1 MTGFGPG
8 GLVARLAEHAL
19 STPGKVALSV
29 APVGGGDRV
38 DLSYAELTARSR
50 AVARALLAKV
60 RPGARVLLLF
70 PTAPEFAPAF
80 LGCLA
85 AGVVAVPVPL
95 PLDEGAQRRVL
106 NVARDCD
113 VSLVVSLSFVRDFV
127 LAGEDPELRAFAEA
141 HDWLLAD
148 RVGATAGD
156 AADSGFDDGAGLP
169 VAGADDIAFLQYTSG
184 STSTPRGVVVTHGAL
199 MHNEAAIQ
207 RSFGVRQDS
216 TIVSWLPLHHD
227 MGLIG
232 AMLQP
237 LYSGARG
244 VVLDPLSFLRS
255 PASWLRTISEE
266 GADISGGPNFA
277 YDLCV
282 RKVTEEEKAGLDL
295 SRWRVAFN
303 GAAQVY
309 PRTLRAF
316 SQAFRD
322 TGFRAEAHLPC
333 YGLAE
338 STLLVTTVAPG
349 VSRTFEDGRELTAY
363 RLPDHAD
370 VRVVDRES
378 GAEVTAGEVGEIAVA
393 GGSNGTGYWGQEPF
407 GEFLR
412 TGDLGFRDGE
422 ELFVVGRSKDL
433 IVQRGRNIYPED
445 LEADAGVCDP
455 DVRPGRTAVFGVE
468 NEPAEGA
475 DAADGDESVV
485 VCQEVQPRT
494 APARYGE
501 IAARVRATLSRVHG
515 VTARTVLLVPPGT
528 ITKTSSGKVQRYAAR
543 QRHLAGELPVL
554 LADTLTGRGSSL
566 TERLAGAPL
575 TAALCAHIGE
585 LLGLPE
591 APAPDASL
599 ADLGADS
606 LTAVRVRQDLADAL
620 GVELAPTVAL
630 RAGSIGELAALAEA
644 AGAAPAPAAA
654 GATGTTPS
662 PASAEGPGGY
672 ALNASQRA
680 LWFLHRAAPGGDYNV
695 TRAFRVTG
703 TVEPEAFR
711 TALAAV
717 ADRHPSL
724 RLALT
729 TRDGAPHAEVRDP
742 SGADAATVDL
752 ATVDAR
758 TWDADREGDWYRE
771 FATRPFDLAAGTPL
785 RAALLRRDA
794 DWLFALSLHHLV
806 CDVSSFALVVAD
818 LAAALDGETLAP
830 SAVPAPAPEPDHG
843 AFWRAE
849 LDGELPTLTLPNL
862 GATAAPSPGAARESL
877 AFSVPAAPLAA
888 YARAHGLTLH
898 NLLLAAYQVLLHRL
912 SGQADLLV
920 GVPYAGRTDRARADW
935 VGYLVNVVPVR
946 SAYSALT
953 PFGAFAAATH
963 RHVLDVLDHADQPLS
978 EIVRTVNPDRD
989 SATAT
994 VFQAMFTCYT
1004 ASLPGAAAVVT
1015 GDERAALPAGAA
1027 TLHGHRVPDHTTQSD
1042 LGLNVAVRDDVLD
1055 FQLQYDDA
1063 RVTREQAELV
1073 ARTLPTLL
1081 AGIGADGD
1089 GPLPLLTPDEAA
1101 VLLARAVGPDV
1112 PRPENYLDSFERW
1125 ADRTPD
1131 AVAVDDGTVTL
1142 TYAELDAR
1150 ANHAAE
1156 RLRAAGVATDRTV
1169 VMSAD
1174 RSADYLVALVALH
1187 KADGAYVP
1195 ISPREAPLRAEAM
1208 VEAVRPAAIIAT
1220 PSGRHLFGDRPVFDL
1235 AELASGSST
1244 TRPPRLCHEH
1254 ATSTII
1260 HTSGSTGV
1268 PKAAV
1273 STNYGVTNHMWQMAE
1288 HFALTEHDC
1297 VAQTAPVS
1305 FDISVWQLLTPIM
1318 IGGRV
1323 RIVPEPDSQSPASL
1337 LKAVADGGV
1346 TMLELVPSNI
1356 VALLDAG
1363 LAASP
1368 GALRVMLS
1376 TGESLTQDVLR
1387 RWVRELPAI
1396 PVHNAYGP
1404 AECTDDV
1411 TAGLCGSGPDGPLT
1425 TAVGLPLANTT
1436 VHVLDEHLQPVPA
1449 GVVGLLYVGGGAVG
1463 RGYRGNPRR
1472 TAEMFVPDPYAAGP
1486 GGRLYR
1492 TGDLGRVNADGDLEF
1507 LGRADTQIKIRGQRI
1522 EVGEVESA
1530 LRRCPGVVEAAVK
1543 VHTGPAGASLVGYVS
1558 RPGGPEGPAAVLD
1571 LDEDERFRAVLAER
1585 LPRHMIPTIIAEL
1598 GRLPRSKNGKVD
1610 YRSLEFTAPETT
1622 RTSAGLDDPLAATV
1636 RSLWAEL
1643 LERAEVGWDDSFFQL
1658 GGHSL
1663 LALTMIDRVAA
1674 LLGVRLEVDAVF
1686 ARPRLRDFVAAVRE
1700 ADPAT
1705 ARHTA
1710 ERPPADPTAPVPAS
1724 AAQQRFWF
1732 LREMDPDSP
1741 TYNMPGVLRLR
1752 GDLDEEALET
1762 ALRDT
1767 LAAHPVLLARF
1778 ATDGGELTWT
1788 ARPAEEF
1795 ALDRLDLRGPVAE
1808 LGDEVFDRLVADEA
1822 AVVADLR
1829 REPPFRA
1836 LLARLGERD
1845 WGLFVN
1851 IDHIAC
1857 DGWSLTV
1864 FLSGLADR
1872 YNGLKPPASGYGFA
1886 DYCHDERSWWER
1898 RDRTELA
1905 ALWQD
1910 VTGRRAALAP
1920 LPDRAAPPAP
1930 DEEEAGKHTDVLD
1943 AGLGA
1948 AVRELAGSAGVTPY
1962 MVFATALAALAHS
1975 GSDEREL
1982 VMLGTLIAQR
1992 DRPEWRQVVGP
2003 LLNVSVLAVELSPAD
2018 PVSEALAAVRAG
2030 ALRAYRCAHVP
2041 FQELVPLLTPT
2052 PDGDGSPFDV
2062 MLVMQPPGTPVELA
2076 GLEVE
2081 PTDLDAA
2088 SAPYPLLVD
2097 VEERDGGYRVS
2108 YRYRTGRFDAAGV
2121 AELADRVRTTVRAL
2135 VTAGA
2140 APLAE
2145 LVPAGTAAE
2154 RS

>member
-1 MTGFGPG
+1 MTGFVPG
-8 GLVARLAEHAL
+8 GLVARLAEHAQ
-19 STPGKVALSV
+19 STPEKVALSV
-29 APVGGGDRV
+29 APVGGGPRV

-50 AVARALLAKV
+50 AVARALAERGV
-60 RPGARVLLLF
+60 RPGERVLLLF

-85 AGVVAVPVPL
+85 AGVIAVPVPL
-95 PLDEGAQRRVL
+95 PLDESAQRRVR
-106 NVARDCD
+106 NVARDCE

-148 RVGATAGD
+148 RVEAAAG
-156 AADSGFDDGAGLP
+156 DDGAGLP
-169 VAGADDIAFLQYTSG
+169 RATADDVAFLQYTSG
-184 STSTPRGVVVTHGAL
+184 STSVPRGVVVTHGAL
-199 MHNEAAIQ
+199 MHNETAIQ

-237 LYSGARG
+237 LYAGARG
-244 VVLDPLSFLRS
+244 VILDPLSFLRS

-316 SQAFRD
+316 TEAFAA
-322 TGFRAEAHLPC
+322 TGFRSEAHLPC

-349 VSRTFEDGRELTAY
+349 VSRTFDDGRELTAY

-370 VRVVDRES
+370 VRVLDRDGDTEL
-378 GAEVTAGEVGEIAVA
+378 AAGEVGEIAVA
-393 GGSNGTGYWGQEPF
+393 GGSNGTGYWGREPF

-412 TGDLGFRDGE
+412 TGDLGFRDGD

-433 IVQRGRNIYPED
+433 IVQRGRNVYPED
-445 LEADAGVCDP
+445 LEADAGVCHP
-455 DVRPGRTAVFGVE
+455 DVRPGRTAVFGV
-468 NEPAEGA
+468 A
-475 DAADGDESVV
+475 DEAGDGDEAVV

-494 APARYGE
+494 PSERYGE
-501 IAARVRATLSRVHG
+501 IAARLRATLSRIHG

-543 QRHLAGELPVL
+543 ERHLGGELPVL
-554 LADTLTGRGSSL
+554 LDDTLTGRSSSL
-566 TERLAGAPL
+566 TERLASAPL

-606 LTAVRVRQDLADAL
+606 LTAVRVRQELADAL

-630 RAGSIGELAALAEA
+630 RAGSIAELAALAEA
-644 AGAAPAPAAA
+644 APSDAPGSTDGGA
-654 GATGTTPS
+654 
-662 PASAEGPGGY
+662 GGY
-672 ALNASQRA
+672 ELNASQRA

-703 TVEPEAFR
+703 GVEPEAFR
-711 TALAAV
+711 AALAAV

-729 TRDGAPHAEVRDP
+729 TRDGAPHAELSER
-742 SGADAATVDL
+742 SGVTVE
-752 ATVDAR
+752 TVDAR
-758 TWDADREGDWYRE
+758 GWDAAQEGDWYRE
-771 FATRPFDLAAGTPL
+771 FATRPFDLASGVPL
-785 RAALLRRDA
+785 RAALLRRDG
-794 DWLFALSLHHLV
+794 DWLFALSLHHIV
-806 CDVSSFALVVAD
+806 CDVSSFAIVVAD
-818 LAAALDGETLAP
+818 LAAALSGEVLAEAAQP
-830 SAVPAPAPEPDHG
+830 APVPAPDHS

-849 LDGELPTLTLPNL
+849 LDGELPTLTLPDL
-862 GATAAPSPGAARESL
+862 GGAAGSGAAGSGAADAAAGAAAGAARESL
-877 AFSVPAAPLAA
+877 SFSVPAAPLAG

-946 SAYSALT
+946 SAYRPET

-963 RHVLDVLDHADQPLS
+963 EHVLDVLDHADQPLS
-978 EIVRTVNPDRD
+978 EIVRLVNPDRD

-1004 ASLPGAAAVVT
+1004 TSLPGAAAVVM
-1015 GDERAALPAGAA
+1015 GDEEAGLPAGAA

-1055 FQLQYDDA
+1055 FQLQYDEA
-1063 RVTREQAELV
+1063 RVSRAQAELV
-1073 ARTLPTLL
+1073 VRTFPTLL
-1081 AGIGADGD
+1081 DAIGAGGE
-1089 GPLPLLTPDEAA
+1089 GPLPLLTPEEAA
-1101 VLLARAVGPDV
+1101 RLVERAVGPDV

-1125 ADRTPD
+1125 VDRTPD

-1169 VMSAD
+1169 VMSGD
-1174 RSADYLVALVALH
+1174 RSADYLVALIALH

-1195 ISPREAPLRAEAM
+1195 ISPREAPLRAAAM
-1208 VEAVRPAAIIAT
+1208 VEAVQPAAIIAS
-1220 PSGRHLFGDRPVFDL
+1220 PSGRHLFGDREVFDL

-1244 TRPPRLCHEH
+1244 VRPPRLCHPH

-1288 HFALTEHDC
+1288 HFGLTERDC

-1337 LKAVADGGV
+1337 LKAVGEGGV

-1376 TGESLTQDVLR
+1376 TGESLTWDVLR
-1387 RWVRELPAI
+1387 RWVRELPGI

-1411 TAGLCGSGPDGPLT
+1411 TAGLCAAGPDGHLT
-1425 TAVGLPLANTT
+1425 TAVGRPLANTT
-1436 VHVLDEHLQPVPA
+1436 VHVLDEHLQPVPV

-1472 TAEMFVPDPYAAGP
+1472 TAEMFVPDPYAAEP

-1492 TGDLGRVNADGDLEF
+1492 TGDLGRVNADGELEF

-1543 VHTGPAGASLVGYVS
+1543 VHHGPAGASLVGYVS

-1571 LDEDERFRAVLAER
+1571 LDEDERFRAVLAEL

-1610 YRSLEFTAPETT
+1610 YRSLEFTAPVTT
-1622 RTSAGLDDPLAATV
+1622 QASSGLDDPLAATV
-1636 RSLWAEL
+1636 RALWAEL
-1643 LERAEVGWDDSFFQL
+1643 LERNEVGWDDSFFQL

-1663 LALTMIDRVAA
+1663 LALTMIDRVNA
-1674 LLGVRLEVDAVF
+1674 LLGVRLAVDAVF
-1686 ARPRLRDFVAAVRE
+1686 ARPRLRDFVAAVRA

-1705 ARHTA
+1705 AQRAA
-1710 ERPPADPTAPVPAS
+1710 ERTAADPALPVPAS

-1732 LREMDPDSP
+1732 LREMDPDRP

-1752 GDLDEEALET
+1752 GELDEDALES
-1762 ALRDT
+1762 ALRET

-1795 ALDRLDLRGPVAE
+1795 ELSRLDLRGPVAE
-1808 LGDEVFDRLVADEA
+1808 LGDEVFDQLVADEA
-1822 AVVADLR
+1822 TVVADLR
-1829 REPPFRA
+1829 RELPFRA

-1851 IDHIAC
+1851 IDHIVC

-1864 FLSGLADR
+1864 FLGDLADR
-1872 YNGLKPPASGYGFA
+1872 YNGLRPPAAGYGFA
-1886 DYCHDERSWWER
+1886 DYCHDERSWWAG
-1898 RDRTELA
+1898 RDRSELA

-1910 VTGRRAALAP
+1910 VTGRQARRSP

-1930 DEEEAGKHTDVLD
+1930 AEDEAGKHTDLLD
-1943 AGLGA
+1943 AGLGS
-1948 AVRELAGSAGVTPY
+1948 AVRELAGRSGVTPY
-1962 MVFATALAALAHS
+1962 MVFATVLAALTHS

-1992 DRPEWRQVVGP
+1992 DRPEWRGVVGP
-2003 LLNVSVLAVELSPAD
+2003 LLNVSVLAVDVSPAD
-2018 PVSEALAAVRAG
+2018 PVADALAAVRAG
-2030 ALRAYRCAHVP
+2030 ALRAYRCANVP

-2062 MLVMQPPGTPVELA
+2062 MLVMQPPGTPVELN
-2076 GLEVE
+2076 GLDVE

-2097 VEERDGGYRVS
+2097 IEEHDGGYRVS
-2108 YRYRTGRFDAAGV
+2108 YRYRTDRFDAAGIE
-2121 AELADRVRTTVRAL
+2121 ELAGRVHTAVRAL
-2135 VTAGA
+2135 VSGAA

-2145 LVPAGTAAE
+2145 LVPAGNAVE

>member
-1 MTGFGPG
+1 MTGLKGLTGSTGSTGFVPG
-8 GLVARLAEHAL
+8 GLVARLTEHAL
-19 STPGKVALSV
+19 RTPDKVALSV

-50 AVARALLAKV
+50 AVARTLTEKV

-85 AGVVAVPVPL
+85 AGVIAVPVPL
-95 PLDEGAQRRVL
+95 PLDESAQRRVR
-106 NVARDCD
+106 NVARDCE
-113 VSLVVSLSFVRDFV
+113 VSLIVSLSFVRDFV

-141 HDWLLAD
+141 HEWLLAD
-148 RVGATAGD
+148 RVEATAG
-156 AADSGFDDGAGLP
+156 GDDGAGLP
-169 VAGADDIAFLQYTSG
+169 AAGADDIAFLQYTSG

-199 MHNEAAIQ
+199 MHNETAIQ

-237 LYSGARG
+237 LYAGARG
-244 VVLDPLSFLRS
+244 VILDPLSFLRS

-282 RKVTEEEKAGLDL
+282 RKVTEEERAGLDL

-316 SQAFRD
+316 SEAFRD

-349 VSRTFEDGRELTAY
+349 VSRTFDDGRELTAY

-378 GAEVTAGEVGEIAVA
+378 GTELPAGQVGEITVA
-393 GGSNGTGYWGQEPF
+393 GGSNGTGYWGREPF

-412 TGDLGFRDGE
+412 TGDLGFRDGD

-468 NEPAEGA
+468 NEGA
-475 DAADGDESVV
+475 DGADGADGDESVV

-494 APARYGE
+494 EPGRYGE
-501 IAARVRATLSRVHG
+501 IAARVRATLSRIHG

-528 ITKTSSGKVQRYAAR
+528 LTKTSSGKIQRYAAR
-543 QRHLAGELPVL
+543 ERHLDGSLPVL
-554 LADTLTGRGSSL
+554 LDDTLTGRSSSL

-575 TAALCAHIGE
+575 AAALCAHIGE

-644 AGAAPAPAAA
+644 AAAAPVDA
-654 GATGTTPS
+654 GRQPTGY
-662 PASAEGPGGY
+662 E
-672 ALNASQRA
+672 LNASQRA

-711 TALAAV
+711 AALAAV

-729 TRDGAPHAEVRDP
+729 TRDGAPHAELRER
-742 SGADAATVDL
+742 SGADV

-758 TWDADREGDWYRE
+758 GWDAAQEADWYRE
-771 FATRPFDLAAGTPL
+771 FATRPFDLADGVPL
-785 RAALLRRDA
+785 RAALLRRDS

-806 CDVSSFALVVAD
+806 CDVSSFAIVVAD

-830 SAVPAPAPEPDHG
+830 AALPAPAPERDHG
-843 AFWRAE
+843 DFWRAE
-849 LDGELPTLTLPNL
+849 LDGELPTLTLPDL
-862 GATAAPSPGAARESL
+862 GTAAPAAAPGTPRESL

-920 GVPYAGRTDRARADW
+920 GVPFAGRADRAQADV

-946 SAYSALT
+946 SAYSAKT

-978 EIVRTVNPDRD
+978 AIVRQVNPDRD

-1004 ASLPGAAAVVT
+1004 SSLPGAAGVVT
-1015 GDERAALPAGAA
+1015 GDERAVLRAGAA
-1027 TLHGHRVPDHTTQSD
+1027 TLHGHKVPDHTTQSD
-1042 LGLNVAVRDDVLD
+1042 LGLNVAVREDVLD

-1063 RVTREQAELV
+1063 RVSRAQAELV

-1081 AGIGADGD
+1081 DGIGAGGE
-1089 GPLPLLTPDEAA
+1089 GPLPLLTPAEAA
-1101 VLLARAVGPDV
+1101 VLVERAVGPDV

-1125 ADRTPD
+1125 VDRTPD
-1131 AVAVDDGTVTL
+1131 AVAVDDGTVRL

-1220 PSGRHLFGDRPVFDL
+1220 PSGRHLFGDREVFDL

-1288 HFALTEHDC
+1288 HFGLTEDDC

-1387 RWVRELPAI
+1387 RWVRELPGI

-1411 TAGLCGSGPDGPLT
+1411 TAGLCGAGPDGPLT
-1425 TAVGLPLANTT
+1425 TAVGRPLANTT

-1472 TAEMFVPDPYAAGP
+1472 TAEMFVPDPYAAAP

-1530 LRRCPGVVEAAVK
+1530 LRRCPGVVEAAVR

-1571 LDEDERFRAVLAER
+1571 VDEDERFRAVLAER

-1610 YRSLEFTAPETT
+1610 YRSLEFTAPGTT

-1643 LERAEVGWDDSFFQL
+1643 LERDEVGWDDSFFQL

-1663 LALTMIDRVAA
+1663 LALTMIDRVNA
-1674 LLGVRLEVDAVF
+1674 LLGVRLAVDAVF
-1686 ARPRLRDFVAAVRE
+1686 AGPRLRDFVAAVRA
-1700 ADPAT
+1700 ADPAS
-1705 ARHTA
+1705 ARRA
-1710 ERPPADPTAPVPAS
+1710 VERPPADPALPVPAS

-1732 LREMDPDSP
+1732 LREMDPDAP

-1752 GDLDEEALET
+1752 GDLDEDALET
-1762 ALRDT
+1762 ALRET

-1795 ALDRLDLRGPVAE
+1795 ELGRLDLRGPVAE

-1829 REPPFRA
+1829 RELPFRA

-1845 WGLFVN
+1845 WGLFVT
-1851 IDHIAC
+1851 IDHIVC

-1864 FLSGLADR
+1864 FLSDLADR
-1872 YNGLKPPASGYGFA
+1872 YNGLKPPADGYGFA
-1886 DYCHDERSWWER
+1886 DYCHDERSWWDG
-1898 RDRTELA
+1898 RDRAELA

-1910 VTGRRAALAP
+1910 VSGRQAVRSP

-1930 DEEEAGKHTDVLD
+1930 DEEEAGKHTDLLD

-1948 AVRELAGSAGVTPY
+1948 AVRELAGRSGVTPY
-1962 MVFATALAALAHS
+1962 MVFATALAALAHG

-1982 VMLGTLIAQR
+1982 VVLGTLIAQR
-1992 DRPEWRQVVGP
+1992 DRPEWRRVVGP
-2003 LLNVSVLAVELSPAD
+2003 LLNVSVLAVDLDPAG
-2018 PVSEALAAVRAG
+2018 PVTDALAAVRAG
-2030 ALRAYRCAHVP
+2030 ALRAYRCANVP

-2062 MLVMQPPGTPVELA
+2062 MLVMQPPGTPVELT

-2097 VEERDGGYRVS
+2097 IEERDGGYQVS
-2108 YRYRTGRFDAAGV
+2108 YRYRTSRFDAAGV
-2121 AELADRVRTTVRAL
+2121 AELADRVHSAVRAL
-2135 VTAGA
+2135 VSAGA

-2145 LVPAGTAAE
+2145 LVPAGNAVE
-2154 RS
+2154 RSRT

>member
-1 MTGFGPG
+1 MTGFVPG
-8 GLVARLAEHAL
+8 GLVTRLAEHAFHA
-19 STPGKVALSV
+19 PEKVALSV
-29 APVGGGDRV
+29 ASLGDERRV
-38 DLSYAELTARSR
+38 ALSYAELTARSR
-50 AVARALLAKV
+50 AVARALAAKV

-85 AGVVAVPVPL
+85 AGVIAVPVPL
-95 PLDEGAQRRVL
+95 PMDEGARRRVL

-113 VSLVVSLSFVRDFV
+113 VSLVVSLSFVRDLV
-127 LAGEDPELRAFAEA
+127 LASEDQALRAFAAA

-148 RVGATAGD
+148 HIEAAAG
-156 AADSGFDDGAGLP
+156 DDGAGLP
-169 VAGADDIAFLQYTSG
+169 VAAADDIAFLQYTSG

-199 MHNEAAIQ
+199 LHNEAAIQ
-207 RSFGVRQDS
+207 RAFGVRQDS

-237 LYSGARG
+237 LYAGAKG
-244 VVLDPLSFLRS
+244 VILDPLSFLRS
-255 PASWLRTISEE
+255 PASWLQVISDEH
-266 GADISGGPNFA
+266 ADISGGPNFA

-282 RKVTEEEKAGLDL
+282 RKVTDEQKAGLDL
-295 SRWRVAFN
+295 SCWRVAFN

-316 SQAFRD
+316 TQAFRE
-322 TGFRAEAHLPC
+322 TGFRTEAHLPC

-338 STLLVTTVAPG
+338 STLLVTTVAPA
-349 VSRTFEDGRELTAY
+349 VSRTFDDGRELTAY

-370 VRVVDRES
+370 VTVLDRANDTELD
-378 GAEVTAGEVGEIAVA
+378 AGQIGEIAVA
-393 GGSNGTGYWGQEPF
+393 GGSNGSGYWGQEPF
-407 GEFLR
+407 GTFLR
-412 TGDLGFRDGE
+412 TGDLGFCDGD

-455 DVRPGRTAVFGVE
+455 DVRPGRCAVFGVE
-468 NEPAEGA
+468 
-475 DAADGDESVV
+475 DDRADGDEAVA
-485 VCQEVQPRT
+485 VCQEVRAHTRPE
-494 APARYGE
+494 RYEE
-501 IAARVRATLSRVHG
+501 IATRVRATLSRIHG

-528 ITKTSSGKVQRYAAR
+528 IGKTSSGKVQRYAAR
-543 QRHLAGELPVL
+543 QRHLDGELPVL
-554 LADTLTGRGSSL
+554 LDDTLTGRTSSL
-566 TERLAGAPL
+566 IERLATDSL
-575 TAALCAHIGE
+575 TPALCAHIGD

-591 APAPDASL
+591 PPPASASL

-606 LTAVRVRQDLADAL
+606 LIAVHIRQELADVL

-644 AGAAPAPAAA
+644 AGVASPPDPASLDSTAD
-654 GATGTTPS
+654 GYELS
-662 PASAEGPGGY
+662 PA
-672 ALNASQRA
+672 QQA
-680 LWFLHRAAPGGDYNV
+680 LWFLHHAAPGGDYNV

-703 TVEPEAFR
+703 TVEPDALR

-724 RLALT
+724 RLAIS
-729 TRDGAPHAEVRDP
+729 TRDGAPHAELRDT
-742 SGADAATVDL
+742 SGVD
-752 ATVDAR
+752 VQSIDAR
-758 TWDADREGDWYRE
+758 SWEAARESAWYRD
-771 FATRPFDLAAGTPL
+771 FATRPFDLTTGTPL
-785 RAALLRRDA
+785 RAALLRRDT
-794 DWLFALSLHHLV
+794 DWLFALSLHHIV
-806 CDVSSFALVVAD
+806 CDVASFAIVMAD
-818 LAAALDGETLAP
+818 LAAELSGQPPASRP
-830 SAVPAPAPEPDHG
+830 VPAAAQARDHSD
-843 AFWRAE
+843 FWRAE
-849 LDGELPTLTLPNL
+849 LDGELPTLTLPDL
-862 GATAAPSPGAARESL
+862 GTRAAGTYRASL
-877 AFSVPAAPLAA
+877 AFRVPAAPLTA
-888 YARAHGLTLH
+888 YAREHELTLH
-898 NLLLAAYQVLLHRL
+898 NLLFAAYQVLLHRL

-920 GVPYAGRTDRARADW
+920 GMPCAGRTDRARAEW
-935 VGYLVNVVPVR
+935 VGHLVNVVPVR
-946 SAYSALT
+946 SAYRAEV
-953 PFGAFAAATH
+953 PFAAFAAATH

-978 EIVRTVNPDRD
+978 DIVRLVNPDRD

-994 VFQAMFTCYT
+994 IFQAMFTCYT
-1004 ASLPGAAAVVT
+1004 TSLPGAAAVVT
-1015 GDERAALPAGAA
+1015 GDEKAELRAGDA
-1027 TLHGHRVPDHTTQSD
+1027 TVHGYPVPDHTTQSD

-1063 RVTREQAELV
+1063 RVSREQAELV
-1073 ARTLPTLL
+1073 VRALSTLL
-1081 AGIGADGD
+1081 AAIGANWP
-1089 GPLPLLTPDEAA
+1089 GPLPLLPSDEAA
-1101 VLLARAVGPDV
+1101 GLVERAVGPDV
-1112 PRPENYLDSFERW
+1112 PRPKNYLDSFERW
-1125 ADRTPD
+1125 VDRAPD
-1131 AVAVDDGTVTL
+1131 RIAVDDGTVRL

-1156 RLRAAGVATDRTV
+1156 RLRAAGVGTDRTV

-1195 ISPREAPLRAEAM
+1195 ISPREAPRRAAAM
-1208 VEAVRPAAIIAT
+1208 VDAVEPAAIIAT
-1220 PSGRHLFGDRPVFDL
+1220 PSGRHLFGDREVFDL
-1235 AELASGSST
+1235 AKLASGRST
-1244 TRPPRLCHEH
+1244 TRPPRLCHDH

-1273 STNYGVTNHMWQMAE
+1273 STNYGVTNHMWQMTE
-1288 HFALTEHDC
+1288 HFGLTEHDC
-1297 VAQTAPVS
+1297 VAQPAPVS
-1305 FDISVWQLLTPIM
+1305 FDISVWQLLTPLM

-1337 LKAVADGGV
+1337 LKAVVDGGV

-1363 LAASP
+1363 LAATP

-1376 TGESLTQDVLR
+1376 TGEMLTHDVLW
-1387 RWVRELPAI
+1387 RWVRELPGI

-1411 TAGLCGSGPDGPLT
+1411 TAGLCADGPNRPMT
-1425 TAVGLPLANTT
+1425 TAVGRPLANTT
-1436 VHVLDEHLQPVPA
+1436 VYVLDEHLQPVPP
-1449 GVVGLLYVGGGAVG
+1449 GVIGLLHVGGGAVG

-1472 TAEMFVPDPYAAGP
+1472 TAEMFVPDPYAAVP

-1522 EVGEVESA
+1522 EVGEVEAA
-1530 LRRCPGVVEAAVK
+1530 LRRCSGVVEAAVK
-1543 VHTGPAGASLVGYVS
+1543 VHTGPAGASLVGYVA
-1558 RPGGPEGPAAVLD
+1558 RLGGPNGPAAVLGF
-1571 LDEDERFRAVLAER
+1571 DEDERFRAVLAEL

-1610 YRSLEFTAPETT
+1610 YRSLEFATPATAKAATE
-1622 RTSAGLDDPLAATV
+1622 LDDPLAAAV
-1636 RSLWAEL
+1636 RSLWAAL
-1643 LERAEVGWDDSFFQL
+1643 LERDEVGGEDSFFQL

-1663 LALTMIDRVAA
+1663 LALTMMDRVNA
-1674 LLGVRLEVDAVF
+1674 LFGVRLTVDAVF
-1686 ARPRLRDFVAAVRE
+1686 AHPRLRDFVAAVRT

-1705 ARHTA
+1705 AHRA
-1710 ERPPADPTAPVPAS
+1710 LGREPADPTRPVPAS

-1732 LREMDPDSP
+1732 LREIDPGRP

-1752 GDLDEEALET
+1752 GALDEEALET
-1762 ALRDT
+1762 ALRAT

-1795 ALDRLDLRGPVAE
+1795 ELARLDLRGPVAE
-1808 LGDEVFDRLVADEA
+1808 LGDEVFDQLVADEA
-1822 AVVADLR
+1822 KEVVDLR
-1829 REPPFRA
+1829 RELPFRA
-1836 LLARLGERD
+1836 LLTRLGEDD

-1851 IDHIAC
+1851 IDHIVC

-1864 FLSGLADR
+1864 FLTDLANR
-1872 YNGLKPPASGYGFA
+1872 YNGLTPSAGGYGFA
-1886 DYCHDERSWWER
+1886 DYCLDERSWWEGHD
-1898 RDRTELA
+1898 RDELA
-1905 ALWQD
+1905 TLWQG
-1910 VTGRRAALAP
+1910 VTGRQARRAP
-1920 LPDRAAPPAP
+1920 LPDRAAPPVP
-1930 DEEEAGKHTDVLD
+1930 GEEEAAKHTDRID
-1943 AGLGA
+1943 AGLGE
-1948 AVRELAGSAGVTPY
+1948 AVRDLAARTGVTPY
-1962 MVFATALAALAHS
+1962 MVFATALATFAHS
-1975 GSDEREL
+1975 GADEPEL

-2003 LLNVSVLAVELSPAD
+2003 LLNVSVLAVEVSPAD
-2018 PVSEALAAVRAG
+2018 SVADALAAVRTG
-2030 ALRAYRCAHVP
+2030 ALRAYRCANVP
-2041 FQELVPLLTPT
+2041 FQELVPLLTAT

-2062 MLVMQPPGTPVELA
+2062 MLVMQPPDRPVELD

-2081 PTDLDAA
+2081 STDLDAA
-2088 SAPYPLLVD
+2088 AAPYPLLID
-2097 VEERDGGYRVS
+2097 IAEQDGGYLVS
-2108 YRYRTGRFDAAGV
+2108 YRYRTSRFDAAGI
-2121 AELADRVRTTVRAL
+2121 AELAERVHTAVHSL
-2135 VTAGA
+2135 VSAGA

-2145 LVPAGTAAE
+2145 LVSAGNTVK

>member
-1 MTGFGPG
+1 MTGFVSG
-8 GLVARLAEHAL
+8 GLIARLAEYAL
-19 STPGKVALSV
+19 STPEKTALSV
-29 APVGGGDRV
+29 ASIGEGPRV
-38 DLSYAELTARSR
+38 DLTYAQLTARSR
-50 AVARALLAKV
+50 AVARAVTEKV

-70 PTAPEFAPAF
+70 PTVPEFPPAF

-85 AGVVAVPVPL
+85 AGVIAVPVPL

-113 VSLVVSLSFVRDFV
+113 VSLVVSLSSVRDLV
-127 LAGEDPELRAFAEA
+127 LASENQELREFAA
-141 HDWLLAD
+141 ARDWLLAD
-148 RVGATAGD
+148 HVEPAEA
-156 AADSGFDDGAGLP
+156 DDGAGLP
-169 VAGADDIAFLQYTSG
+169 VAADDDIAFLQYTSG

-199 MHNEAAIQ
+199 LHNEAAIQ

-216 TIVSWLPLHHD
+216 MIVSWLPLHHD

-237 LYSGARG
+237 LYSGAKG
-244 VVLDPLSFLRS
+244 VILDPLSFLRD
-255 PASWLRTISEE
+255 PASWLQVISDER
-266 GADISGGPNFA
+266 ADISGGPNFA

-282 RKVTEEEKAGLDL
+282 RKVTDEQRAGLDL

-316 SQAFRD
+316 TEAFRD
-322 TGFRAEAHLPC
+322 TGFRPEAHLPC

-338 STLLVTTVAPG
+338 STLLVTTVAPA
-349 VSRTFEDGRELTAY
+349 VSRTFDDGRELTAY
-363 RLPDHAD
+363 RMPEHAD
-370 VRVVDRES
+370 VRVLDREN
-378 GAEVTAGEVGEIAVA
+378 GTELDAGQVGEIAVA
-393 GGSNGTGYWGQEPF
+393 GGSNGTGYFGQEPF
-407 GEFLR
+407 EAFLR
-412 TGDLGFRDGE
+412 TGDLGFRDGD

-433 IVQRGRNIYPED
+433 IVQRGRNVYPED
-445 LEADAGVCDP
+445 LEADAGVCDV
-455 DVRPGRTAVFGVE
+455 DVRPGRCAVFGV
-468 NEPAEGA
+468 A
-475 DAADGDESVV
+475 DDGDESVV
-485 VCQEVQPRT
+485 VCQEVQANALPE
-494 APARYGE
+494 RYGE
-501 IAARVRATLSRVHG
+501 IAARVRATLSRIHG
-515 VTARTVLLVPPGT
+515 VTARTVLIVPPGT
-528 ITKTSSGKVQRYAAR
+528 ITKTSSGKVQRYAVR
-543 QRHLAGELPVL
+543 QRHADGELPVL
-554 LADTLTGRGSSL
+554 LDDTLVGRTSSL
-566 TERLAGAPL
+566 TERLTADSL
-575 TAALCAHIGE
+575 TAALCAHIGDM
-585 LLGLPE
+585 LGLPE
-591 APAPDASL
+591 PPTADVSL

-606 LTAVRVRQDLADAL
+606 LTAVRIRQDLADAL

-630 RAGSIGELAALAEA
+630 RAGSIGELAALAEG
-644 AGAAPAPAAA
+644 AGAADQSVSVE
-654 GATGTTPS
+654 GT
-662 PASAEGPGGY
+662 ADGY
-672 ALNASQRA
+672 ELNPSQRA

-703 TVEPEAFR
+703 TVEPDAFR
-711 TALAAV
+711 AALAAV

-724 RLALT
+724 RLAVS
-729 TRDGAPHAEVRDP
+729 TRDGAPHAETRDT
-742 SGADAATVDL
+742 SDADVE
-752 ATVDAR
+752 TVDAR
-758 TWDADREGDWYRE
+758 TWDPSREAEWYRD
-771 FATRPFDLAAGTPL
+771 FATRPFDLATGTPL
-785 RAALLRRDA
+785 RAALLRRDT
-794 DWLFALSLHHLV
+794 DWLFALSLHHIV
-806 CDVSSFALVVAD
+806 CDVSSFAIVMAD
-818 LAAALDGETLAP
+818 LAAELSGEPAERRPVTA
-830 SAVPAPAPEPDHG
+830 AAPARDHG
-843 AFWRAE
+843 DFWSAE
-849 LDGELPTLTLPNL
+849 LGGELPTLTLPDL
-862 GATAAPSPGAARESL
+862 GTPAAETHRESL
-877 AFSVPAAPLAA
+877 AFSVPAAPLTS
-888 YARAHGLTLH
+888 YAREHGLTLH

-920 GVPYAGRTDRARADW
+920 GVPYAGRADRAGADR

-946 SAYSALT
+946 SAYRPEV
-953 PFGAFAAATH
+953 PFAEFAAGTH

-978 EIVRTVNPDRD
+978 DIVRLVNPDRD
-989 SATAT
+989 TATASI
-994 VFQAMFTCYT
+994 FQAMFTCYT
-1004 ASLPGAAAVVT
+1004 TSLPGAAAVVM
-1015 GDERAALPAGAA
+1015 GDEKAELRAGVA
-1027 TLHGHRVPDHTTQSD
+1027 TVHGYPVPDHTTQSD

-1055 FQLQYDDA
+1055 FQLQYDGA
-1063 RVTREQAELV
+1063 RVSREQAGLV
-1073 ARTLPTLL
+1073 VRTFPTLL
-1081 AGIGADGD
+1081 AAIGADRP
-1089 GPLPLLTPDEAA
+1089 GPLPLLAPDEAA
-1101 VLLARAVGPDV
+1101 RLVGRGVGPDV

-1125 ADRTPD
+1125 VDRAPD
-1131 AVAVDDGTVTL
+1131 SVAVDDGRVRL
-1142 TYAELDAR
+1142 TYAELDTR

-1156 RLRAAGVATDRTV
+1156 RLRTAGVRTDRTV

-1195 ISPREAPLRAEAM
+1195 ISPREAPRRAEAM
-1208 VEAVRPAAIIAT
+1208 VEAVEPAAIIAT
-1220 PSGRHLFGDRPVFDL
+1220 PSGRHLFGDREVFDL
-1235 AELASGSST
+1235 AELASGRST
-1244 TRPPRLCHEH
+1244 TRPPRLCHRH

-1288 HFALTEHDC
+1288 HFELTEHDC

-1305 FDISVWQLLTPIM
+1305 FDISVWQLLTPLM
-1318 IGGRV
+1318 LGGRV

-1337 LKAVADGGV
+1337 LEAVVDGGV

-1356 VALLDAG
+1356 VALLDADF
-1363 LAASP
+1363 AATP

-1376 TGESLTQDVLR
+1376 TGETLTHDVLR
-1387 RWVRELPAI
+1387 RWVRELPGI

-1411 TAGLCGSGPDGPLT
+1411 TAGLCAAGPDGAMT
-1425 TAVGLPLANTT
+1425 TAVGRPLANTT
-1436 VHVLDEHLQPVPA
+1436 VYVLDEHLQSVPT

-1472 TAEMFVPDPYAAGP
+1472 TAEMFVPDPHAAVP

-1522 EVGEVESA
+1522 EVGEVEAA
-1530 LRRCPGVVEAAVK
+1530 LRQCSGVVEAAVK

-1558 RPGGPEGPAAVLD
+1558 RPGGPDSPAVVLD
-1571 LDEDERFRAVLAER
+1571 LDEDERFRAVLGEL

-1610 YRSLEFTAPETT
+1610 YRALTFRAPATT
-1622 RTSAGLDDPLAATV
+1622 RATEELDDPLSATV
-1636 RSLWAEL
+1636 RSLWADL
-1643 LERAEVGWDDSFFQL
+1643 LELEELGWDDSFFQL

-1663 LALTMIDRVAA
+1663 LALSMIDRVNA
-1674 LLGVRLEVDAVF
+1674 LLGVRLAVDAVF
-1686 ARPRLRDFVAAVRE
+1686 AHPRLRDFVTAVRT

-1705 ARHTA
+1705 AHRA
-1710 ERPPADPTAPVPAS
+1710 PERTPADPTLPVPAS

-1732 LREMDPDSP
+1732 LREIDPGRP

-1752 GDLDEEALET
+1752 GELDEEALET
-1762 ALRDT
+1762 TLRAT
-1767 LAAHPVLLARF
+1767 LAAHPVLLAEF

-1795 ALDRLDLRGPVAE
+1795 ELPRIDLRGAVAE
-1808 LGDEVFDRLVADEA
+1808 LGDGVFDQIVADEA
-1822 AVVADLR
+1822 MMVADLR
-1829 REPPFRA
+1829 RELPFRA

-1864 FLSGLADR
+1864 FLRDLADR
-1872 YNGLKPPASGYGFA
+1872 YNGLAPAAPGYGFA
-1886 DYCHDERSWWER
+1886 DYCHDERSWYEGR
-1898 RDRTELA
+1898 NRGELD
-1905 ALWQD
+1905 ALWRD
-1910 VTGRRAALAP
+1910 VTGRQSVRAP

-1930 DEEEAGKHTDVLD
+1930 AEDEAGKHTDR
-1943 AGLGA
+1943 LGA
-1948 AVRELAGSAGVTPY
+1948 ALGEAVRDLAGRTGVTPY
-1962 MVFATALAALAHS
+1962 MVFATALAALTHS
-1975 GSDEREL
+1975 GADEREL

-2018 PVSEALAAVRAG
+2018 PVPDALAAVRAG
-2030 ALRAYRCAHVP
+2030 ALRAYRCANVP

-2062 MLVMQPPGTPVELA
+2062 MLVMQPPGKPVELT
-2076 GLEVE
+2076 GLDVE

-2088 SAPYPLLVD
+2088 AAPYPLLID
-2097 VEERDGGYRVS
+2097 IEEQDGGYRLS
-2108 YRYRTGRFDAAGV
+2108 YRYRTSRFDAAGI
-2121 AELADRVRTTVRAL
+2121 AKLADRVHTAVRAL
-2135 VTAGA
+2135 VSAGT

-2145 LVPAGTAAE
+2145 LIPAGTAAE